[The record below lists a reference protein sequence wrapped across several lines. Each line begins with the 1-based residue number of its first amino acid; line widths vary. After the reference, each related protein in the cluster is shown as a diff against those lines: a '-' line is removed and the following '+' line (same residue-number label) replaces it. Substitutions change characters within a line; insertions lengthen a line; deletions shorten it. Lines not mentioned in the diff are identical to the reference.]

1 MAIHVLRDPR
11 PYLLAVMA
19 VALVVMVPLM
29 FLFIT
34 MTDRLFWP
42 ESGAGTVVLWAL
54 VGVLGVCLLG
64 ALMTLIARATRLSDA
79 EHHPPDEWKP

>member
-11 PYLLAVMA
+11 PYLLAVMV

-29 FLFIT
+29 FAFIT

-42 ESGAGTVVLWAL
+42 GSGIGTVVLWAL
-54 VGVLGVCLLG
+54 VGMLGVGLLVG
-64 ALMTLIARATRLSDA
+64 LMAIVARATRLSDA
-79 EHHPPDEWKP
+79 EHHPPDDWRP

>member
-11 PYLLAVMA
+11 PYLLSVMA

-29 FLFIT
+29 FAFIT

-42 ESGAGTVVLWAL
+42 GAGIGTIALWAL
-54 VGVLGVCLLG
+54 VGLVGIGLLG
-64 ALMTLIARATRLSDA
+64 GLMAIVSRATRLSDA
-79 EHHPPDEWKP
+79 EHHRPDEWTP

>member
-11 PYLLAVMA
+11 PYLLSVMA

-29 FLFIT
+29 FAFIT

-42 ESGAGTVVLWAL
+42 GAGAGTIVLWAL
-54 VGVLGVCLLG
+54 VGVVGAGLLVG
-64 ALMTLIARATRLSDA
+64 LMMLVSRATKLADA
-79 EHHPPDEWKP
+79 EHQPPRP